1 MENLCLKIMNKNM
14 EALAVARGEDEVNL
28 VYAGEYQEGDI
39 IILEV
44 SEGCHY
50 VWLQWDDA
58 VGKSPVYVTGNV
70 TYRIPFGDRRI
81 NLSPRAFTGGKHLL
95 TAKLAKDFEIKYYRN
110 MAYNVCDQHEI
121 EHLYPHA
128 TANVETRGEAVFA
141 AQNAIDG
148 ITVSNCHGEWPYQ
161 SWGINRQKDA
171 RIRIDFGREIL
182 ADTVVIYLRT
192 DFPHDNWWQQV
203 SLEFSDD
210 SRMDVKLQRIEG
222 PQKIAIGKKKITW
235 LEMCDMKKSPE
246 ISPFPALT
254 QMEVYGTESAYK
266 EE

>member
-1 MENLCLKIMNKNM
+1 
-14 EALAVARGEDEVNL
+14 
-28 VYAGEYQEGDI
+28 
-39 IILEV
+39 
-44 SEGCHY
+44 
-50 VWLQWDDA
+50 
-58 VGKSPVYVTGNV
+58 
-70 TYRIPFGDRRI
+70 
-81 NLSPRAFTGGKHLL
+81 
-95 TAKLAKDFEIKYYRN
+95 

-161 SWGINRQKDA
+161 SWGINRQEDA

-203 SLEFSDD
+203 SLEFSDG
-210 SRMDVKLQRIEG
+210 SRMDVAMQRKEG
-222 PQKIAIGKKKITW
+222 PQEIAIGQKKISW
-235 LEMCDMKKSPE
+235 LEMCDMKKSTE
-246 ISPFPALT
+246 ASPFPALT
-254 QMEVYGTESAYK
+254 QMEVYGTESVDK
-266 EE
+266 EK

>member
-1 MENLCLKIMNKNM
+1 
-14 EALAVARGEDEVNL
+14 
-28 VYAGEYQEGDI
+28 
-39 IILEV
+39 
-44 SEGCHY
+44 
-50 VWLQWDDA
+50 
-58 VGKSPVYVTGNV
+58 
-70 TYRIPFGDRRI
+70 
-81 NLSPRAFTGGKHLL
+81 
-95 TAKLAKDFEIKYYRN
+95 

-161 SWGINRQKDA
+161 SWGINRQEDA

-203 SLEFSDD
+203 SLEFSDG
-210 SRMDVKLQRIEG
+210 SRMDVAMQRKEG
-222 PQKIAIGKKKITW
+222 SQEIAIGQKKISW
-235 LEMCDMKKSPE
+235 LEMCDMKKSSE
-246 ISPFPALT
+246 ASPFPALT
-254 QMEVYGTESAYK
+254 QMEVYGTESVDK
-266 EE
+266 EK

>member
-14 EALAVARGEDEVNL
+14 EALAVARGDDEVNL
-28 VYAGEYQEGDI
+28 VYAGEYQDGDI

-44 SEGCHY
+44 SEGSHY

-58 VGKSPVYVTGNV
+58 IGKSLVYLTGNV

-81 NLSPRAFTGGKHLL
+81 NLSPRAFLGKKHLL
-95 TAKLAKDFEIKYYRN
+95 SAKLAKDFEIKYYRN

-121 EHLYPHA
+121 ENIYPHA

-161 SWGINRQKDA
+161 SWGINRQEDA
-171 RIRIDFGREIL
+171 RIRIDFGSEIL
-182 ADTVVIYLRT
+182 ADTIVIYLRT

-203 SLEFSDD
+203 SFKFSDGSGID
-210 SRMDVKLQRIEG
+210 AALQRVGG
-222 PQKIAIGKKKITW
+222 PQKISIGKKKIHW
-235 LEMCDMKKSPE
+235 LEMCDMKKSSE
-246 ISPFPALT
+246 ASPFPALT
-254 QMEVYGTESAYK
+254 QIEVYGTENHDK

>member
-1 MENLCLKIMNKNM
+1 M

-28 VYAGEYQEGDI
+28 VYAGEYQDGDI

-58 VGKSPVYVTGNV
+58 VGKSLVYVTGNV
-70 TYRIPFGDRRI
+70 TYRIPFGERRI
-81 NLSPRAFTGGKHLL
+81 NLSPRAFAGRKHLL

-110 MAYNVCDQHEI
+110 MAYNICDQHEI
-121 EHLYPHA
+121 EHIYPHA

-161 SWGINRQKDA
+161 SWGINRQEDA

-182 ADTVVIYLRT
+182 SDTVVIYLRT

-203 SLEFSDD
+203 SLEFSDG
-210 SRMDVKLQRIEG
+210 SRMDVALQRMEG
-222 PQKIAIGKKKITW
+222 AQKISIGNKKITW
-235 LEMCDMKKSPE
+235 LEMCDMKKSSE
-246 ISPFPALT
+246 VSPFPALT
-254 QMEVYGTESAYK
+254 QIEVYGTESVD
-266 EE
+266 EEE